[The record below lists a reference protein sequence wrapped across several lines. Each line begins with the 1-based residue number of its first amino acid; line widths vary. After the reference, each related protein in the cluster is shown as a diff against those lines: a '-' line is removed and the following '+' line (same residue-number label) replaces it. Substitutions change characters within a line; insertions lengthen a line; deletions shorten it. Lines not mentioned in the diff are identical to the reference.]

1 MSTIT
6 KEQVDFRQ
14 ITSVNQLDQFASGTY
29 SASIFGA
36 EGLPQIRGVPAE
48 IYQNGQ
54 RQHYYFSSFPPSF
67 NGVEFID
74 VVKGPGTAV
83 YGPPSH
89 GLGRYVD
96 LVTKLPFFDGEHTE
110 VTTVFGDFVE
120 GGGSYGRNQW
130 QIDNSGPLVPAK
142 LAYRVSYL
150 GREADSYYRNVVDD
164 VQNVFAA
171 LTYLP
176 TTNLRL
182 DLTSQLYESRFNED
196 AGFNRVTQDLI
207 DNHRHIAGP
216 YLASYAPFVGVVDP
230 GADGSYANQ
239 TVTLHNNQVPVSPS
253 DSAAGSR
260 YAGQLIATLTLD
272 GVTVKNSTY
281 GETLESRKRS
291 AYRCT
296 EYAPANSVF
305 ENRTEF
311 QFALDTGQIRHR
323 LDAGFSVRA
332 EHTRA

>member
-89 GLGRYVD
+89 GLGRCVN

-164 VQNVFAA
+164 VQDVFAA

-207 DNHRHIAGP
+207 DNHRYIAGP

-239 TVTLHNNQVPVSPS
+239 TVTLHNNQVPV
-253 DSAAGSR
+253 
-260 YAGQLIATLTLD
+260 
-272 GVTVKNSTY
+272 
-281 GETLESRKRS
+281 
-291 AYRCT
+291 
-296 EYAPANSVF
+296 
-305 ENRTEF
+305 
-311 QFALDTGQIRHR
+311 
-323 LDAGFSVRA
+323 
-332 EHTRA
+332 